1 MSNERMGE
9 LEQPPNELESM
20 STTNTERRLA
30 VTPGEAIIRHDYN
43 VFAGDRLVCNAG
55 GHQNNHDNGK
65 GDAENRANARLYA
78 DAHNTYNACQL
89 TPSEM
94 LEKLREVADV
104 VARLRHQVELCD
116 FRDSH
121 DHSLMMNAAY
131 LDLITLNLPTP

>member
-1 MSNERMGE
+1 MT
-9 LEQPPNELESM
+9 
-20 STTNTERRLA
+20 TTNTERRLA

-65 GDAENRANARLYA
+65 GDAENRANARLYT

>member
-1 MSNERMGE
+1 
-9 LEQPPNELESM
+9 M

-65 GDAENRANARLYA
+65 GDAENRANARLYT

>member
-65 GDAENRANARLYA
+65 GDAENRANARLYT
-78 DAHNTYNACQL
+78 DAHNTYNACDML
-89 TPSEM
+89 PSE
-94 LEKLREVADV
+94 LLTQVTKLRAERNELVGALEDLHKYVKRAPFRTLTEADRV
-104 VARLRHQVELCD
+104 LAKHKPE
-116 FRDSH
+116 
-121 DHSLMMNAAY
+121 
-131 LDLITLNLPTP
+131 